1 MSTEV
6 LLTAREILQKKKYE
20 RIVNSYTRLRGS
32 QPATVSDNR
41 IFIEIAKEEEMSS
54 NQIRNIVRKMNYG
67 KEA

>member
-20 RIVNSYTRLRGS
+20 RIVDSYTRLRCS

-54 NQIRNIVRKMNYG
+54 NQIRNIVKRMNYG